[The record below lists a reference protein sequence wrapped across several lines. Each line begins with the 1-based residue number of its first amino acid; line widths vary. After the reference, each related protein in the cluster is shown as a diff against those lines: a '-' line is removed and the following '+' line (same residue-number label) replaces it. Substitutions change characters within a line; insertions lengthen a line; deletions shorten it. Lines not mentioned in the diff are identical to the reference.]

1 MHRMGARGLA
11 AAGLVL
17 SALLFHA
24 CASGA
29 GQEAPKTDGCDWGE
43 PRLRA
48 DTLPELPQTQDGPL
62 ADALPGAWQHTFTK
76 TEPGEYEPLRDTTDI
91 RFVFASAESLIYC
104 QSVMAGAVK
113 IGPRENATPV
123 RFEGDRL
130 VLRSGPGYTALA
142 WSSDVMLWRNE
153 RNPRETYVLQRRR

>member
-1 MHRMGARGLA
+1 MHRTRARRVA
-11 AAGLVL
+11 TAGLML
-17 SALLFHA
+17 SALLLNA

-29 GQEAPKTDGCDWGE
+29 GQEALKADGCEWDE

-48 DTLPELPQTQDGPL
+48 EALPELPREQDGPL

-91 RFVFASAESLIYC
+91 RFVFPAADALLYC
-104 QSVMAGAVK
+104 QSVTAGAVK

-142 WSSDVMLWRNE
+142 WSPDVMLWRNE